1 MSSIAIITARGQS
14 KRIPRKNIHPF
25 AGRPLIAYSIEA
37 ALGAGVFDTVLV
49 STDDEEIA
57 KVAKACG
64 ASVPFLR
71 SAGNSDDHA
80 TTNDVLVEVLTELSD
95 RGETFETACCIYP
108 TAPFLTGEKLRDAY
122 SAFLSGN
129 DADTMI
135 SVVRFSYPPQR
146 AYVKKDGRIEFAHP
160 EYALSRSQDLEP
172 LYHDAGQF
180 YLFRTAS
187 FLSRRSLFGGIILPY
202 ELPESEVQDIDTPE
216 DLKIAEMKYRILH
229 SL

>member
-37 ALGAGVFDTVLV
+37 AIGSGVFDTILV

-57 KVAKACG
+57 EIAKGLG

-80 TTNDVLVEVLTELSD
+80 TTNDVLTEVLNTLKAK
-95 RGETFETACCIYP
+95 GEAYETACCIYP
-108 TAPFLTGEKLRDAY
+108 TAPFLTGQKLREAY
-122 SAFLSGN
+122 GAFLKEE

-146 AYVKKDGRIEFAHP
+146 AYRKSGSAIEFVHP
-160 EYALSRSQDLEP
+160 EYALTRSQDLEP

-180 YLFRTAS
+180 YLFRTDS
-187 FLSRRSLFGGIILPY
+187 FLERRSLFGGRILPF

-216 DLKIAEMKYRILH
+216 DLKIAEMKYRILR